1 MALVRDG
8 DLITLDAY
16 AGVLNL
22 DVDDKEL
29 ERRRVQWKP
38 PVSEHVRGWPML
50 YQKHVTQ
57 ADLGCDLDFLRADTP
72 QARVFVPPVVGRS

>member
-1 MALVRDG
+1 LALVRDG

-16 AGVLNL
+16 AGVLSL
-22 DVDDKEL
+22 EVPEEEL
-29 ERRRVQWKP
+29 ARRREQWQP
-38 PVSEHVRGWPML
+38 PVSPHLRGWPML

-57 ADLGCDLDFLRADTP
+57 ADLGCDLDFLRGDTP